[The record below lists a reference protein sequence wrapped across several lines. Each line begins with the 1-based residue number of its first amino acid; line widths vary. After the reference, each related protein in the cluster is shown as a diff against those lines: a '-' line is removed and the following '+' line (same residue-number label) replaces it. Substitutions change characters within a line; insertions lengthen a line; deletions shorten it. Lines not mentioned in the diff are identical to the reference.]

1 LKSTSR
7 SKNLRSVFQS
17 DMPSDLYAHIAQLC
31 VLYEDLRIEVLGA
44 GEEDM
49 GELDGTDARC
59 RRYYFLRRSIATLQE
74 FSCALVSLNRFADFA
89 IIRNRF
95 NEEIQSIWQQ
105 SVQFFRQHKHHLSGV
120 RNDVGGHFGLKAARY
135 AVENFRPGVAG
146 TFELN
151 EIRRRGATR
160 TEIRLKFAGEIVA
173 TATFSSLPGTTEEE
187 SSKKEYDRLWR
198 IVKEGYKRATEAAH
212 VVAVCHLW
220 GRFG

>member
-1 LKSTSR
+1 
-7 SKNLRSVFQS
+7 
-17 DMPSDLYAHIAQLC
+17 MPSMAF
-31 VLYEDLRIEVLGA
+31 VLQTITSAVVPLRPRIRG
-44 GEEDM
+44 D
-49 GELDGTDARC
+49 
-59 RRYYFLRRSIATLQE
+59 SPP
-74 FSCALVSLNRFADFA
+74 ALPPLLP
-89 IIRNRF
+89 
-95 NEEIQSIWQQ
+95 
-105 SVQFFRQHKHHLSGV
+105 LSGV